1 MAKGKLRV
9 VEVFDSIQGE
19 GELMGMPHTFVRLAG
34 CNLRCRWCDTK
45 YALDAPGVEMGVD
58 EIVSQVNCDYVCV
71 TGGEPLLQ
79 DVCGLLRGLSESG
92 RKVTVETNCTVRDKR
107 LDEFVFLYSVSPK
120 LFSSGEGYDN
130 KVLESYLNLD
140 NVQVKFVVCDED
152 DFLQVVS
159 VVEKYNAFVRG
170 KVVLQPDGMC
180 SVSEYQKR
188 LGWLVDKVMGSEVL
202 VHSDVRV
209 LLQMHKVI
217 WGNKRGV

>member
-9 VEVFDSIQGE
+9 VEVFDSVQGE
-19 GELMGMPHTFVRLAG
+19 GALMGLPHTFIRLAG

-45 YALDAPGVEMGVD
+45 YALDDPGVEMGVD
-58 EIVSQVNCDYVCV
+58 EVVSKVNCGYVCI

-79 DVCGLLRGLSESG
+79 DVYDLCRGLFLKG
-92 RKVTVETNCTVRDKR
+92 KKVTVETNCTVRDKR

-120 LFSSGEGYDN
+120 LSSSGEGYDDE
-130 KVLESYLNLD
+130 VLASYLNLD
-140 NVQVKFVVCDED
+140 NVQVKFVVCDDD
-152 DFLQVVS
+152 DFLEVVS
-159 VVEKYNAFVRG
+159 IVEKYNTFVRG

-180 SVSEYQKR
+180 SMSEYQKR
-188 LGWLVDKVMGSEVL
+188 LGWLCDKVMACEVL
-202 VHSDVRV
+202 VLSDVRV